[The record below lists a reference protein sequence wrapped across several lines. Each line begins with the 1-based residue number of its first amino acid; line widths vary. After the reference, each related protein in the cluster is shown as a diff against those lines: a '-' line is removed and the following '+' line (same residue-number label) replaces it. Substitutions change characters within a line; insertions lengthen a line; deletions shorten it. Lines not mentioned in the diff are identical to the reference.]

1 MTTLG
6 QSHPYFVR
14 CVKPNEKKVCPAVSA
29 FFSLAPWLKV
39 WMGVPRWVRKWPLW
53 LLFSERKCFFSY
65 ESKEMKFCAV
75 FRIDLDSISALHFS
89 VVDAFKEK
97 TAFTVYRF
105 FFQLPQSFNPKV
117 VLSQLRYSGMLETVR
132 IRRAG
137 FPVRRTY
144 EDFLFRYFFY
154 RFHTL
159 VIREL
164 NQPRRRPQRR
174 LQKKKKNSTFNDQNN
189 SSARVHDAF

>member
-1 MTTLG
+1 
-6 QSHPYFVR
+6 
-14 CVKPNEKKVCPAVSA
+14 
-29 FFSLAPWLKV
+29 
-39 WMGVPRWVRKWPLW
+39 
-53 LLFSERKCFFSY
+53 
-65 ESKEMKFCAV
+65 MKFCAV

-97 TAFTVYRF
+97 TAFTVYQF

>member
-1 MTTLG
+1 
-6 QSHPYFVR
+6 
-14 CVKPNEKKVCPAVSA
+14 
-29 FFSLAPWLKV
+29 
-39 WMGVPRWVRKWPLW
+39 
-53 LLFSERKCFFSY
+53 
-65 ESKEMKFCAV
+65 MKFCAV

-97 TAFTVYRF
+97 TAFTVYQF

-174 LQKKKKNSTFNDQNN
+174 LQKKKKTVRLMIKTTALHVYMTLFSTFLWRPLHDYDLKPPNLTLYGGLGHTTTNFP
-189 SSARVHDAF
+189 SSFWAWIKSLRIQLQGKSPAFGILSGSK